1 VSSRERH
8 PLTDELVHVGAPV
21 TLRDGSQ
28 VRIRQGHRSDR
39 ALLLE
44 GFERLSS
51 ESRYRRFLVPMAE
64 LTDEMVRYL
73 TEVDHHDHEAMIALD
88 EETGEGIGVAIPDI
102 GLAPALKR
110 LLQIVGRHDVVVP
123 LAGRELPSRVAAY
136 LEGER
141 RPK

>member
-8 PLTDELVHVGAPV
+8 PSTDELVRLGAPIS
-21 TLRDGSQ
+21 LRDGSQ

-51 ESRYRRFLVPMAE
+51 ESPYRRFLVPMAD

-73 TEVDHHDHEAMIALD
+73 TAVDHHDHEAMIALD
-88 EETGEGIGVAIPDI
+88 EETGEGSG
-102 GLAPALKR
+102 
-110 LLQIVGRHDVVVP
+110 
-123 LAGRELPSRVAAY
+123 
-136 LEGER
+136 
-141 RPK
+141 